1 MDIASMRINLRTFIS
16 AILLGALAVPGLAD
30 DKYPTR
36 PVTVIVPQAP
46 GGANDAI
53 ARLIAQKLTELLGQQ
68 FVVENRPGAGGNI
81 GSAYAAKAPRDGHT
95 LLLTVN
101 STHVVNPALYK
112 NAGFDPVKDFEP
124 VMPVATS
131 AYLLVANPSFPAK
144 TLKELI
150 DLAKAKPGEI
160 AYASAGNGTPNHLLG
175 EMLKMQAGI
184 NLLHIPYKGA
194 SASATDVMAG
204 RVPIAFQSM
213 PSVISFVKAGKLALI
228 AVANEKRTHFL
239 PDTPAM
245 SETLSGFGST
255 PWYGIFAPGGTPQAL
270 VARIHGETQKAL
282 NAKDLQDKLALQGA
296 EVFSSTPERFAALIR
311 EELPKWAKIV
321 KDSGAQID

>member
-1 MDIASMRINLRTFIS
+1 MRISFRTVLC
-16 AILLGALAVPGLAD
+16 ATLLGLLGAPCLAD
-30 DKYPTR
+30 DKYPIK
-36 PVTVIVPQAP
+36 PVTVVVPQAP

-53 ARLIAQKLTELLGQQ
+53 ARIVVQKLTENLGQQ

-81 GSAYAAKAPRDGHT
+81 GTALVARAPRDGYT

-101 STHVVNPALYK
+101 SAHVVNPALYK
-112 NAGFDPVKDFEP
+112 NAGFDPVKDFEAIT
-124 VMPVATS
+124 PVATS

-150 DLAKAKPGEI
+150 ALAKAKPGEI

-175 EMLKMQAGI
+175 EMLKTQAGI

-213 PSVISFVKAGKLALI
+213 PSVISFVKAGKLMLI
-228 AVANEKRTHFL
+228 GVANEKRTRFL
-239 PDTPAM
+239 PDAPAM
-245 SETLSGFGST
+245 SETLPGFGTT
-255 PWYGIFAPGGTPQAL
+255 PWYGIFAPAGTPKAL
-270 VARIHGETQKAL
+270 IVRIHAETIKAL
-282 NAKDLQDKLALQGA
+282 GATDLQEKLAQQGA
-296 EVFSSTPERFAALIR
+296 EVLSNTPEGFAALVKD
-311 EELPKWAKIV
+311 ELPRWAKIV
-321 KDSGAQID
+321 KESGAQID

>member
-1 MDIASMRINLRTFIS
+1 MHIAPRFLL
-16 AILLGALAVPGLAD
+16 AVVLLGVLATPSSAD
-30 DKYPTR
+30 DKYPTK

-53 ARLIAQKLTELLGQQ
+53 ARLIAQKLTENLGQQ

-81 GSAYAAKAPRDGHT
+81 GTALAAKAPRDGYT

-101 STHVVNPALYK
+101 SAHAVNPALYK
-112 NAGFDPVKDFEP
+112 NPGFDPVKDFEA
-124 VMPVATS
+124 VTPVATS

-150 DLAKAKPGEI
+150 ALAKAKPGEI

-175 EMLKMQAGI
+175 EMLKTQAGI
-184 NLLHIPYKGA
+184 NLLHVPYKGA

-228 AVANEKRTHFL
+228 GVANETRTRFL
-239 PDTPAM
+239 PDVAAM
-245 SETLSGFGST
+245 SETLPGFGTT
-255 PWYGIFAPGGTPQAL
+255 PWYGIFAPGGTPKAI
-270 VARIHGETQKAL
+270 VARIHAETLKAL

-296 EVFSSTPERFAALIR
+296 EVFSSTPDEFAALLKA
-311 EELPKWAKIV
+311 ELPKWAKIV
-321 KDSGAQID
+321 KESGAQID

>member
-1 MDIASMRINLRTFIS
+1 MHIAPRFLL
-16 AILLGALAVPGLAD
+16 AVVLLGVLATPSSAD
-30 DKYPTR
+30 DKYPTK

-53 ARLIAQKLTELLGQQ
+53 ARLIAQKLTENLGQQ

-81 GSAYAAKAPRDGHT
+81 GTALAAKAPRDGYT

-101 STHVVNPALYK
+101 SAHAVNPALYK
-112 NAGFDPVKDFEP
+112 NPGFDPVKDFEA
-124 VMPVATS
+124 VTPVATS

-150 DLAKAKPGEI
+150 ALAKAKPGEI

-175 EMLKMQAGI
+175 EMLKTQAGI
-184 NLLHIPYKGA
+184 NLLHVPYKGA

-213 PSVISFVKAGKLALI
+213 PSVISFVKAGRLALI
-228 AVANEKRTHFL
+228 GVANETRTRFL
-239 PDTPAM
+239 PDVAAM
-245 SETLSGFGST
+245 SETLPGFGTT
-255 PWYGIFAPGGTPQAL
+255 PWYGIFAPGGTPKAI
-270 VARIHGETQKAL
+270 VDRIHAETLKAL

-296 EVFSSTPERFAALIR
+296 EVFSSTPDEFAALLKA
-311 EELPKWAKIV
+311 ELPKWAKIV
-321 KDSGAQID
+321 KESGAQID

>member
-1 MDIASMRINLRTFIS
+1 MQINLHTFIS
-16 AILLGALAVPGLAD
+16 AILLGALATPSLAD
-30 DKYPTR
+30 DKYPSR

-68 FVVENRPGAGGNI
+68 LVVENRPGAGGNI
-81 GSAYAAKAPRDGHT
+81 GSAYAAKAPRDGYT

-131 AYLLVANPSFPAK
+131 AYLLVAHPSFPAK
-144 TLKELI
+144 SLKELI

-175 EMLKMQAGI
+175 EMLKTQAGI

-228 AVANEKRTHFL
+228 AVANEKRTRFL

-245 SETLSGFGST
+245 SETLPGYGST
-255 PWYGIFAPGGTPQAL
+255 PWYGIFAPAGTPRAL
-270 VARIHGETQKAL
+270 VTRIHSETQKAL
-282 NAKDLQDKLALQGA
+282 NAKDLQEKLALQGA
-296 EVFSSTPERFAALIR
+296 EVFSSTPERFAALIQ

-321 KDSGAQID
+321 RDSGAQID